1 MTVVPLVYGY
11 VAVPRAIVD
20 CKIAGQKKRM
30 VSSSPGPLNI
40 TSAGAYLRATSY
52 YLKEWTL
59 FFLLT
64 LSLVALPGRYFYT
77 HK

>member
-1 MTVVPLVYGY
+1 
-11 VAVPRAIVD
+11 
-20 CKIAGQKKRM
+20 M